1 MVTKTS
7 NFKFNLIT
15 LDDTPWHEFDH
26 DNWRIIDTVLAK
38 FVAIVNLVGVWD
50 NSLAIAVGER
60 HIDREAGTIWTALV
74 AHTSP
79 STGTFAESRE
89 AIPSNWELFSS
100 IDATFAGNWVTNT
113 SYAQNS
119 FLVDANRYGVTVATY
134 TSSDSYDT
142 DVVNGN
148 IITLIDVA
156 QAVIDAEAAAVSAA
170 ASAATISLPLAVAS
184 GGTGGTTAA
193 LGRAGLEIDGA
204 SNKIAYGDLPT
215 GTEGG
220 GLVFN
225 SSGILS
231 EQIQFSTGDVK
242 LTLKTAADTGWVL
255 FDDGNIGNA
264 SSSATTRA
272 NADTEDLF
280 TLLWT
285 NTIDANCAVSTGRG
299 ASAAADY
306 AANKTI
312 DLPKALG
319 RALATYGTGSGL
331 TARALAETLG
341 EEDHV
346 LLEAELASHAHGL
359 PHGSSPGAGPT
370 VQENTTNTTT
380 TPASNSAGS
389 DTAHNVMQPTL
400 FLNTMVKL

>member
-1 MVTKTS
+1 MVAKTP
-7 NFKFNLIT
+7 NFKFNLVT

-38 FVAIVNLVGVWD
+38 FVSIVNLIGVWD
-50 NSLAIAVGER
+50 NSLAITAGEKY
-60 HIDREAGTIWTALV
+60 IDREGGTIWTALV
-74 AHTSP
+74 SHTSP
-79 STGTFAESRE
+79 STGTFAASRT
-89 AIPSNWELFSS
+89 AVPSNWELFSS
-100 IDATFAGNWVTNT
+100 IDATFAGAWTAST

-119 FLVDANRYGVTVATY
+119 FTVDANRYGVTTSSY
-134 TSSDSYDT
+134 TSSSDYDT
-142 DVVNGN
+142 DVLNGN
-148 IITLIDVA
+148 IITLIDVS
-156 QAVIDAEAAAVSAA
+156 QPVIDAAASATAAA

-193 LGRAGLEIDGA
+193 LGRTGLEIDGS

-225 SSGILS
+225 SSGVLS

-242 LTLKTAADTGWVL
+242 LTLKTTADTGWVL

-272 NADTEDLF
+272 NADTVALF

-285 NTIDANCAVSTGRG
+285 NTIDGNCAVSTGRG

-319 RALATYGTGSGL
+319 RALATYGSGSGL
-331 TARALAETLG
+331 TARTLAQTLG

-346 LLEAELASHAHGL
+346 LLEAELASHTHNVNMGNT
-359 PHGSSPGAGPT
+359 PSSLRAQAIASSIDDTDPT
-370 VQENTTNTTT
+370 SSV
-380 TPASNSAGS
+380 GS
-389 DTAHNVMQPTL
+389 DTAHNTMQPTL